1 MTRRPRRR
9 RAKRS
14 TSGRGRQRRQ
24 LLTKE
29 IRERYTPGSTDGDP
43 DAEWHA
49 GLEEELDAQPRRG
62 GRGEPSPAPD
72 DGGPPPAGKPAA
84 GPELRG
90 RVVAVSSG
98 ACRVETDDK
107 SPRRG
112 ADETRPRR
120 GATGTEVDCILP
132 SDLARD
138 QRAAVAVGDRVVFT
152 AHGAGSHRIR
162 QVLER
167 RTTLSRPDPHNPRL
181 ERVIAANIDVAV
193 HVASVV
199 EPPLRPALI
208 DRYLIAIERG
218 GAEAVICVNKIDL
231 LAVPAERRRQLEQ
244 LDSYRR
250 LGLEILPTSAVTG
263 EGLDAL
269 HTLLAGKTAVFAGHS
284 GAGKSSLL
292 NALDPDSGAATAG
305 TGGRGKGRHTTTR
318 SSLYRLEGDIRIID
332 TPGIRELGL
341 WQLTTQ
347 ELRAYFPDF
356 EPHAVGC
363 RFNDCSHRHEP
374 DCAVRQAVE
383 SGDVARAR
391 FETYLRILAS
401 LESGD

>member
-1 MTRRPRRR
+1 MSKRPRRR
-9 RAKRS
+9 RVKRS
-14 TSGRGRQRRQ
+14 TKGRGRQQRQ

-29 IRERYTPGSTDGDP
+29 IRERYPPGSTDSDP

-49 GLEEELDAQPRRG
+49 GLEEELDALPRHG
-62 GRGEPSPAPD
+62 GRGERPANASAPD
-72 DGGPPPAGKPAA
+72 STVSPETNPTA
-84 GPELRG
+84 GPGLRG

-98 ACRVETDDK
+98 ACRVESD
-107 SPRRG
+107 
-112 ADETRPRR
+112 AVEL
-120 GATGTEVDCILP
+120 DCILP

-138 QRAAVAVGDRVVFT
+138 QRSAVAIGDRVVVT
-152 AHGAGSHRIR
+152 AHGAGTHRVQ

-208 DRYLIAIERG
+208 DRYLIAIDRG
-218 GAEAVICVNKIDL
+218 GAEAVVCVNKIDL
-231 LAVPAERRRQLEQ
+231 LPDPTDRRQELER

-250 LGLEILPTSAVTG
+250 LALRILPTSAATG

-269 HTLLAGKTAVFAGHS
+269 RTLLAGKTAVFVGHS
-284 GAGKSSLL
+284 GVGKSSLL
-292 NALDPDSGAATAG
+292 NALGPDLDAATAQ
-305 TGGRGKGRHTTTR
+305 TDSRGKGRHTTTR
-318 SSLYRLEGDIRIID
+318 SSLYRLEGGIRIID
-332 TPGIRELGL
+332 TPGIREFGL
-341 WQLTTQ
+341 WQLSTQ

-356 EPHAVGC
+356 EEHAVRC
-363 RFNDCSHRHEP
+363 RFNDCSHSHEP
-374 DCAVRQAVE
+374 DCAVREAVE
-383 SGDVARAR
+383 SGDVPGARY
-391 FETYLRILAS
+391 ETYLRILAS